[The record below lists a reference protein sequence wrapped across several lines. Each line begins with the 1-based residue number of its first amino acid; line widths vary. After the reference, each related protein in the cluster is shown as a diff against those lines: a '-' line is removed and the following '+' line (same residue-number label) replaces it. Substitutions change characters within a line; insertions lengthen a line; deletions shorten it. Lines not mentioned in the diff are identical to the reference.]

1 MKAQVAASTHD
12 QPSPD
17 EGDGHRGLYV
27 WTAKVGTKGQI
38 VLPKESR
45 DVFNIAS
52 GDTVLLLGDVR
63 RGIALLSGAQME
75 EALLRVHGAMEEG
88 SDLP

>member
-1 MKAQVAASTHD
+1 MTGQAATPKHD

-17 EGDGHRGLYV
+17 EGSGHQGLYV

-52 GDTVLLLGDVR
+52 GDTVLLLGDIK

-75 EALLRVHGAMEEG
+75 EALLRVYGAMEEG
-88 SDLP
+88 ARRP